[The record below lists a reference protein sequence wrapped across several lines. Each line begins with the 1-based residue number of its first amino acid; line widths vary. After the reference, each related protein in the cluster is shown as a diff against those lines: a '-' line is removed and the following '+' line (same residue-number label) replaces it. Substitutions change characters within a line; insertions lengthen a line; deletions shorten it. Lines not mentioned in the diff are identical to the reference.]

1 MIELGDIVE
10 YDFMTFQ
17 HKAWLTIR
25 KKGEPS
31 ITYGCF
37 MVHTDYEKR
46 GKAVVNAIERV
57 RPYEVDVNQITSE
70 VRALLYP
77 GVTNISIEDVYSKD
91 ETITFMTD
99 VENYKIKQVTH
110 RGYLGVSVMEYTYSH
125 Q

>member
-25 KKGEPS
+25 KKGEPP
-31 ITYGCF
+31 ITYGSLLL
-37 MVHTDYEKR
+37 HTDYEKR

-70 VRALLYP
+70 VRAMLYSE
-77 GVTNISIEDVYSKD
+77 VINISIEDVYSED
-91 ETITFMTD
+91 ETITFHTD

-110 RGYLGVSVMEYTYSH
+110 RGYLGVRVMEYLYSP
-125 Q
+125 